1 MVIFPV
7 PIMQESVLNKYSLN
21 KMNHVCQMSLIS
33 HVMFFTKVS
42 LFVNLLVWSGKSLEL
57 NNSTLN
63 LKIEALA
70 TDLIFI

>member
-33 HVMFFTKVS
+33 HVMFFIKVS

>member
-1 MVIFPV
+1 
-7 PIMQESVLNKYSLN
+7 MQESVLNKYSLN

-33 HVMFFTKVS
+33 HVMFFIKVS